1 MMSCAKSCK
10 VHFSNPQKWY
20 TCPLHQ
26 VLPKDKACSTC
37 SPSNMKIYEN
47 NPAAPFSVSFTP
59 YTTWMAHFKAH
70 PNGRSQQ
77 GRPPQAGDMAEH
89 QLEKAT
95 LNGSG
100 PQWPIWLAGWSLA
113 RAQCMVHRRICM
125 YFWDLI
131 EWSGGGVLGSAFSSL
146 HPKSLIAKDCV
157 ANYCTWRVRY
167 SPALT
172 PEVHTELWETKKPAP
187 WLWHWVPTW
196 WLLGSSNWNLS
207 TLRHFSDAFWELM
220 QFMPKSP
227 RFASSSIC
235 RCMLRI
241 LRSWH
246 TDTTGIYT
254 YYVYIWYN

>member
-1 MMSCAKSCK
+1 
-10 VHFSNPQKWY
+10 
-20 TCPLHQ
+20 
-26 VLPKDKACSTC
+26 
-37 SPSNMKIYEN
+37 
-47 NPAAPFSVSFTP
+47 
-59 YTTWMAHFKAH
+59 MAHMV
-70 PNGRSQQ
+70 GRVITFTSSVHGTSQNLHVFL
-77 GRPPQAGDMAEH
+77 GFDRMEWWRSARV
-89 QLEKAT
+89 
-95 LNGSG
+95 
-100 PQWPIWLAGWSLA
+100 SL
-113 RAQCMVHRRICM
+113 
-125 YFWDLI
+125 LK
-131 EWSGGGVLGSAFSSL
+131 SASQ
-146 HPKSLIAKDCV
+146 SLIAKDCV

-246 TDTTGIYT
+246 TDTTGIYIYIMYIYDIINALWT
-254 YYVYIWYN
+254 YSVYVLGLLVSRISSHLPKSKQIPFRSCHVVSQMPSLTRHWTNIQQP

>member
-37 SPSNMKIYEN
+37 SPSHMKIYKN

-77 GRPPQAGDMAEH
+77 GRPPHAGDMAQH

-100 PQWPIWLAGWSLA
+100 PQWPIWLAGWSLS
-113 RAQCMVHRRICM
+113 RAQYMVHHRICM

-131 EWSGGGVLGSAFSSL
+131 EWSGGGVLGSAFWSL
-146 HPKSLIAKDCV
+146 HPKVWLLKDCV

-196 WLLGSSNWNLS
+196 WLLGIMVYGILFSLLTGAAIEIWVRCGTSVMLSESSCNSCQNHPDLQA
-207 TLRHFSDAFWELM
+207 LQFVDACFE
-220 QFMPKSP
+220 F
-227 RFASSSIC
+227 
-235 RCMLRI
+235 
-241 LRSWH
+241 
-246 TDTTGIYT
+246 
-254 YYVYIWYN
+254 